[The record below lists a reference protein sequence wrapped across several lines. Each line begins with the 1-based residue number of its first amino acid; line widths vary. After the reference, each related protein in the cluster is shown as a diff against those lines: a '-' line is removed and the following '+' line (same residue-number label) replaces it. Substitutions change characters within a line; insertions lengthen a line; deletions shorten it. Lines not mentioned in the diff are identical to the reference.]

1 MGINNILRLFIPIWR
16 VVFEGINELV
26 EGINLIKAL
35 KNYIN
40 VLLIPIAH

>member
-1 MGINNILRLFIPIWR
+1 MGINNALAGS
-16 VVFEGINELV
+16 GINELV

-40 VLLIPIAH
+40 VLFIPIAH